1 MPRVSKIKLDKN
13 LEIEIFK
20 QFWSSLAEIDS
31 SLKASDFFT
40 DLLSG
45 TEKLMLA
52 KRFAVAVLVSRNKQ
66 ATEIHNAIHVSY
78 TTIASVSSWV
88 KNGKP
93 KTQELLQKIS
103 KEKGWENVLDIIE
116 EVLDGI
122 HPARGTD
129 WTERYKERRESKNK
143 RSAREKLR

>member
-1 MPRVSKIKLDKN
+1 MPRVSKIKLDKD
-13 LEIEIFK
+13 LEIEIFR
-20 QFWSSLAEIDS
+20 QFWNSLAEIDS

-40 DLLSG
+40 DLLSE

-103 KEKGWENVLDIIE
+103 KEKGWENTLDIIE
-116 EVLDGI
+116 DVLDKI

-129 WTERYKERRESKNK
+129 WAEKYKERRVRRNK
-143 RSAREKLR
+143 RFARENLR